1 MSSVIDNHRNGTGRA
16 ASAPSCQNRRVPLHP
31 QARAV
36 LAIMADLGE
45 VPLDQCTPEQ
55 AREIRSKRL
64 RPPTETIHECVDV
77 DASGVP
83 ARLYRPNDRDGLGLL
98 VFFHGGGWVLGNL
111 ESHDNL
117 CRILANV
124 SGCCVLSVDY
134 RLAPEHPYPAALDDA
149 LVATAW
155 AHAQA
160 ASLGCSADRIAVG
173 GDSAGGTIAIVV
185 GHLMPVP
192 LRYQLLVYPATDLTR
207 SFPSFVEN
215 ADGPQ
220 LTAAGMGWVIDHYLG
235 GTGADLTDPK
245 VSPHFAADEVLA
257 ASPPTLLITAEYDP
271 LRDEGDA
278 YAARLASLQV
288 PTSHVRFSGM
298 YHGFFSLADFLDDGI
313 AANHLAG
320 AAVGRALSR

>member
-31 QARAV
+31 QAEAV
-36 LAIMADLGE
+36 LAMMAALDE

-55 AREIRSKRL
+55 AREIRARRL
-64 RPPTETIHECVDV
+64 RPATEPIHQTTDV
-77 DASGVP
+77 DADGVP
-83 ARLYRPNDRDGLGLL
+83 ARLYRPNDRDDLGLL

-117 CRILANV
+117 CRILANS
-124 SGCCVLSVDY
+124 SGCCVLSVGY

-149 LVATAW
+149 VTATRW
-155 AHAQA
+155 AHTNA
-160 ASLGCSADRIAVG
+160 ASLGCSPDRIAVG
-173 GDSAGGTIAIVV
+173 GDSAGGTIAILV
-185 GHLMPVP
+185 GHLAALPI
-192 LRYQLLVYPATDLTR
+192 RYQILVYPATDLTR

-220 LTAAGMGWVIDHYLG
+220 LTAAGMGWFIDHYLG
-235 GTGADLTDPK
+235 GTGAALTDPK
-245 VSPHFAADEVLA
+245 VSPHFAAYDVVS

-278 YAARLASLQV
+278 YAARLASLGV
-288 PTSHVRFSGM
+288 ATSHVRFSGM
-298 YHGFFSLADFLDDGI
+298 YHGFFSLADFLDDAIG
-313 AANHLAG
+313 ANHLAG